1 MAEFTLEE
9 MYADPTAKPKP
20 VVDPR
25 LVKALVP
32 QTSVLSPKDQ
42 RAFELSEAK
51 RKSDEQAKIAEE
63 KRATARKIE
72 EENRATA
79 KKLAEEA
86 RQKETKLAEEQ
97 RALKQKSEEID
108 LKKSKNL
115 ENLPTLVS
123 RAKSILTGEFVD
135 KTGKLVKTTLPTQS
149 VAGSIIDTV
158 GGVVGIAPEGAAEAD
173 RLKVI
178 SGALVLAMPRME
190 GAQSDTDTKLYKEM
204 AGKVGDETIPIKR
217 RLAALE
223 EVEILYSKYN
233 KTPELKNT
241 PPVGAP
247 PDVKQA
253 KDGNWYSPDP
263 KRPGKY
269 LMWGD

>member
-9 MYADPTAKPKP
+9 MYAEPTAKPKP

-25 LVKALVP
+25 LVQALA
-32 QTSVLSPKDQ
+32 PKDQ
-42 RAFELSEAK
+42 RSLNVSEVNRRAE
-51 RKSDEQAKIAEE
+51 EQQKIAAE
-63 KRATARKIE
+63 KRAQAQKIE

-79 KKLAEEA
+79 K
-86 RQKETKLAEEQ
+86 KLAEEQ

-123 RAKSILTGEFVD
+123 RAKSILTGESVD

-158 GGVVGIAPEGAAEAD
+158 GGVVGISPPGAAESD

-190 GAQSDTDTKLYKEM
+190 GAQSDADTKLYREM
-204 AGKVGDETIPIKR
+204 AGKVGDETVPIKR
-217 RLAALE
+217 RLAALD
-223 EVEILYSKYN
+223 EVQEIYSKYN
-233 KTPELKNT
+233 KTPELGNKLPT
-241 PPVGAP
+241 GAP
-247 PDVKQA
+247 PEAKQA

-269 LMWGD
+269 LMWRD

>member
-1 MAEFTLEE
+1 MGKFTGEVI
-9 MYADPTAKPKP
+9 YDDPQAQGKPAVNP
-20 VVDPR
+20 A

-32 QTSVLSPKDQ
+32 PTSMGLSPQDQ
-42 RAFELSEAK
+42 RALNVSEAN
-51 RKSDEQAKIAEE
+51 RRAEEQQKIAAE
-63 KRATARKIE
+63 KRAQAQKIE

-79 KKLAEEA
+79 K
-86 RQKETKLAEEQ
+86 KLAEEQ

-108 LKKSKNL
+108 LKKFKNL

-123 RAKSILTGEFVD
+123 RAKSILTGESVD

-158 GGVVGIAPEGAAEAD
+158 GGVVGISPPGAAESD

-190 GAQSDTDTKLYKEM
+190 GAQSDADTKLYREM
-204 AGKVGDETIPIKR
+204 AGKVGDETVPIKR
-217 RLAALE
+217 RLAALD
-223 EVEILYSKYN
+223 EVQEIYSKYN
-233 KTPELKNT
+233 KTPELGNKLPT
-241 PPVGAP
+241 GAP
-247 PDVKQA
+247 PEAKQA

-269 LMWGD
+269 LMWRD

>member
-32 QTSVLSPKDQ
+32 QTSGLSPKDQ

-63 KRATARKIE
+63 KRTQTRKIE

-79 KKLAEEA
+79 QKLAEEA

-97 RALKQKSEEID
+97 RALKLKSEEID

-123 RAKSILTGEFVD
+123 RAKSILTGESVD

-158 GGVVGIAPEGAAEAD
+158 GGVVGISPPGAAESD

-190 GAQSDTDTKLYKEM
+190 GAQSDADTKLYREM
-204 AGKVGDETIPIKR
+204 AGKVGDETVPIKR
-217 RLAALE
+217 RLAALD
-223 EVEILYSKYN
+223 EVQEIYSKYN
-233 KTPELKNT
+233 KTPELGNKLPT
-241 PPVGAP
+241 GAP
-247 PDVKQA
+247 PEAKQA

-269 LMWGD
+269 LMWRD

>member
-1 MAEFTLEE
+1 MAEYTGEVIYE
-9 MYADPTAKPKP
+9 TPQGKVKPAVNP
-20 VVDPR
+20 A

-32 QTSVLSPKDQ
+32 QPAGGFAPQDQ
-42 RAFELSEAK
+42 RALNVSEAN
-51 RKSDEQAKIAEE
+51 RRAEEQQKIAQE
-63 KRATARKIE
+63 KRAQTQKIE

-123 RAKSILTGEFVD
+123 RAKSILTGESVD

-158 GGVVGIAPEGAAEAD
+158 GGVVGISPPGAAESD
-173 RLKVI
+173 R
-178 SGALVLAMPRME
+178 
-190 GAQSDTDTKLYKEM
+190 
-204 AGKVGDETIPIKR
+204 
-217 RLAALE
+217 
-223 EVEILYSKYN
+223 
-233 KTPELKNT
+233 
-241 PPVGAP
+241 
-247 PDVKQA
+247 
-253 KDGNWYSPDP
+253 
-263 KRPGKY
+263 
-269 LMWGD
+269 

>member
-32 QTSVLSPKDQ
+32 QTSGLSPKDQ
-42 RAFELSEAK
+42 RAFDLAEAK

-63 KRATARKIE
+63 KRSTARKIE

-79 KKLAEEA
+79 
-86 RQKETKLAEEQ
+86 QKLAEEQ

-123 RAKSILTGEFVD
+123 RAKSILTGESVD
-135 KTGKLVKTTLPTQS
+135 ETGKLVKTTLPTQS
-149 VAGSIIDTV
+149 YAGSVIDTV
-158 GGVVGIAPEGAAEAD
+158 GGVVGISPPGAAESD

-190 GAQSDTDTKLYKEM
+190 GAQSDADTKLYREM
-204 AGKVGDETIPIKR
+204 AGKVGDETVPIKR
-217 RLAALE
+217 RLAALD
-223 EVEILYSKYN
+223 EVQQIYSKYN
-233 KTPELKNT
+233 KTPEPKNN

-269 LMWGD
+269 LMWGN

>member
-32 QTSVLSPKDQ
+32 QTSGLSPKDQ

-63 KRATARKIE
+63 KRTQTRKIE

-79 KKLAEEA
+79 QKLAEEA

-97 RALKQKSEEID
+97 RALKLKSEEID

-123 RAKSILTGEFVD
+123 RAKSILTGESVD

-158 GGVVGIAPEGAAEAD
+158 GGVVGISPPGAAESD

-190 GAQSDTDTKLYKEM
+190 GAQSDADTKLYREM
-204 AGKVGDETIPIKR
+204 AGKVGDETVPIKR
-217 RLAALE
+217 RLAALD
-223 EVEILYSKYN
+223 EVQEIYSKYN
-233 KTPELKNT
+233 KTTELKNN

-269 LMWGD
+269 LMWRD

>member
-1 MAEFTLEE
+1 MAEYTGEVIYE
-9 MYADPTAKPKP
+9 TPQGKTKPAVNP
-20 VVDPR
+20 A

-32 QTSVLSPKDQ
+32 QSAVSGLSPQDQ
-42 RAFELSEAK
+42 RAFDLAEAK
-51 RKSDEQAKIAEE
+51 RKADQQSKIAEE
-63 KRATARKIE
+63 
-72 EENRATA
+72 NRAQGR
-79 KKLAEEA
+79 KLQEEA
-86 RQKETKLAEEQ
+86 RQKEIKLAEEQ
-97 RALKQKSEEID
+97 RSLELKSKEID

-123 RAKSILTGEFVD
+123 RAKSILTGESVD
-135 KTGKLVKTTLPTQS
+135 ETGKLTKTTLPTQS

-190 GAQSDTDTKLYKEM
+190 GAQSDADTKLYRDM
-204 AGKVGDETIPIKR
+204 AGKVGDETVPIKR
-217 RLAALE
+217 RLAALD
-223 EVEILYSKYN
+223 EVQQIYSKYN
-233 KTPELKNT
+233 KTPELKNN

-269 LMWGD
+269 LMWGN

>member
-1 MAEFTLEE
+1 MAEYTGEVI
-9 MYADPTAKPKP
+9 YDNPQGKPKP
-20 VVDPR
+20 VVNPA
-25 LVKALVP
+25 LVNALVP
-32 QTSVLSPKDQ
+32 PAVVPKAASVPALSPQDQ
-42 RAFELSEAK
+42 RAFDLAEAK
-51 RKSDEQAKIAEE
+51 RKADVQSKIA
-63 KRATARKIE
+63 

-79 KKLAEEA
+79 RKLQEEA
-86 RQKETKLAEEQ
+86 RQKEIKLAEEK
-97 RALKQKSEEID
+97 RSLELKSKEID

-123 RAKSILTGEFVD
+123 RAKSILTGESVD
-135 KTGKLVKTTLPTQS
+135 KTGKLTKTTLPTQS

-190 GAQSDTDTKLYKEM
+190 GAQSDADTKLYREM
-204 AGKVGDETIPIKR
+204 AGRVGDETIPIKR
-217 RLAALE
+217 RLAALD
-223 EVEILYSKYN
+223 EVQEIYSKYN
-233 KTPELKNT
+233 KTPELKNN